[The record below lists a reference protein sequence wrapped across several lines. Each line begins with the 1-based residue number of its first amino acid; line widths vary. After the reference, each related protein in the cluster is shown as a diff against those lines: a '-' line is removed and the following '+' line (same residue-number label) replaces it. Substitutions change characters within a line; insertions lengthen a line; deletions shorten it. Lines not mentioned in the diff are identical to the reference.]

1 MDIYIIRH
9 TTPEIETGICY
20 GQSDIPI
27 NNNFI
32 EESNKIIR
40 TLPDEIDV
48 VFSSPLKRCKA
59 LADKIVFFSK
69 QHPLFNIDDRLM
81 EMNFGKWEMKK
92 WDDIDRK
99 EFDVWAEDVVN
110 VNVPEGESF
119 LEMNNRVKAFY
130 EELIKTNYKT
140 VLIITHAGAIR
151 CFLSIANSIE
161 LEETLKIPI
170 DYATVR
176 IISI

>member
-9 TTPEIETGICY
+9 TTPEIEAGICY
-20 GQSDIPI
+20 GRSDIPL

-32 EESNKIIR
+32 EESKNIIR
-40 TLPDEIDV
+40 ALPGEIDI
-48 VFSSPLKRCKA
+48 VFSSPLKRCRA

-69 QHPLFNIDDRLM
+69 LIPHCRFDERLM
-81 EMNFGKWEMKK
+81 EMNFGKWEMKR
-92 WDDIDRK
+92 WDDIDRE
-99 EFDVWAEDVVN
+99 EFDAWAKDVVN
-110 VNVPEGESF
+110 VSAPEGESF
-119 LEMNNRVKAFY
+119 LEMNKRVKDFY

-140 VLIITHAGAIR
+140 VLIITHAGNIR
-151 CFLSIANSIE
+151 CFLSIINKIE
-161 LEETLKIPI
+161 LIETLKIPI